1 MREALE
7 PACQPSQATTRTS
20 ATNTTALRTRDA
32 PESRA
37 SVPLDSPAKAR
48 PTTGSTGAPQ
58 PTTLHGPVES
68 PSTPAKAPTIP
79 PVRLVDVPQPVTQP
93 CRQRSRASAALLPAR
108 REIARKRAPSIA

>member
-7 PACQPSQATTRTS
+7 PACEPSQPTTRTS

-32 PESRA
+32 PESSA

-68 PSTPAKAPTIP
+68 PSTPANAPTIP
-79 PVRLVDVPQPVTQP
+79 PVRLVVVRQPVSHP
-93 CRQRSRASAALLPAR
+93 FGRRSRTGAAYLPAR
-108 REIARKRAPSIA
+108 A